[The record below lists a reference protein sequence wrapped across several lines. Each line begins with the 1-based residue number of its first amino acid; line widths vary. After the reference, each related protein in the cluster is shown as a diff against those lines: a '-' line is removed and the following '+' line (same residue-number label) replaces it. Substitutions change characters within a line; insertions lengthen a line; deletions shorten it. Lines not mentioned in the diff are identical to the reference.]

1 MMIAGT
7 RALAP
12 FSICAA
18 VLCAATLCAA
28 GACSQSASSA
38 PAAAPA
44 ISWPTG
50 TVLVFDDVPI
60 RADDVDAIASAFA
73 VLEPQ
78 DTPVQLRRLALSN
91 STFPLIAAQGLD
103 PARRATAE
111 QLAHS
116 YREALEKGDLPAGPL
131 TGPMEIERGG
141 YFKDLGFEFWRAA
154 IDLKPGDWSEVIETP
169 GSFHIL
175 RVKSRK
181 ESSQPGRTRLT
192 IGAFD
197 FPYLDAATVRP
208 DIEGALDRSRLII
221 LDDTWRDA
229 VPAAL
234 RYRFHVESP

>member
-1 MMIAGT
+1 MSA
-7 RALAP
+7 RASFLTSLAL
-12 FSICAA
+12 FAWC
-18 VLCAATLCAA
+18 TGG
-28 GACSQSASSA
+28 GACAKAASSA
-38 PAAAPA
+38 PADAKPRTWPA
-44 ISWPTG
+44 G
-50 TVLVFDDVPI
+50 TVLVLNDVPI
-60 RADDVDAIASAFA
+60 RADDVDSIASTFA

-91 STFPLIAAQGLD
+91 STFPLIAAQGID
-103 PARRATAE
+103 PARRAAAE
-111 QLAHS
+111 QLARS

-141 YFKDLGFEFWRAA
+141 IFKELGFEFWRAA
-154 IDLKPGDWSEVIETP
+154 IDLQPGVWSPVIETP

-208 DIEGALDRSRLII
+208 DIEGALDRSRLTI
-221 LDDTWRDA
+221 LDDSWRDA

>member
-1 MMIAGT
+1 MTVRT
-7 RALAP
+7 RFLAS
-12 FSICAA
+12 FA
-18 VLCAATLCAA
+18 LCAAALCATGA
-28 GACSQSASSA
+28 GACSKPASSA
-38 PAAAPA
+38 QATAPA
-44 ISWPTG
+44 SSWPAG
-50 TVLVFDDVPI
+50 TVLVFNDVPI
-60 RADDVDAIASAFA
+60 RADDVDSIASTFA

-91 STFPLIAAQGLD
+91 STFPLIAAQGIE

-111 QLAHS
+111 QLARS
-116 YREALEKGDLPAGPL
+116 YREALEKGDLPSGPL
-131 TGPMEIERGG
+131 TGPMEIERVG
-141 YFKDLGFEFWRAA
+141 YFKDLGFEFWRVA
-154 IDLKPGDWSEVIETP
+154 IDLKPNVWSAVLETP

-208 DIEGALDRSRLII
+208 DIEGALDRSHLTI
-221 LDDTWRDA
+221 LDDSWRDA